1 MLSALIAWVATPP
14 ATRVR
19 RLIGAALAAAVVG
32 LLAALPVGA
41 ARASSPA
48 ITPLETTKVESLLG
62 ETPLSELETSQ
73 LTELLSKLPALDG
86 LQAGKLKEAIEKTV
100 AKLREHGGSL
110 QELLSGSEGAQSL
123 LKELEKSLGLEILG
137 LGTLLGGNPLTKLT
151 EALKSDSPQEL
162 LGELLGKAEQPQQLI
177 QDILA
182 SLSPQR
188 LEELLGSSLSGEAF
202 SKLDLSELAGK
213 VGTTPET
220 IDGDLGKTGSELSGA
235 AMTLT
240 APLTSG
246 KELAVLDGV
255 KGLTLGLLEGTGDIL
270 EGAGGG
276 SGGAGSGGGTGGS
289 GGSGGSSGSGGGT
302 TVVIQN
308 SQPASPGPS
317 AARTSSAGKLKLI
330 AHSVKGHTATIL
342 VQVPS
347 AGYLTLAAKGMRS
360 LSRQTARAERVTL
373 TAALTRAGI
382 ASLRKHHRRMK
393 LSVKVSFRPTSG
405 ASSSATLSVLFR

>member
-14 ATRVR
+14 ATRAR

-100 AKLREHGGSL
+100 AKLREDGGSL

-202 SKLDLSELAGK
+202 SELHLSELAGK
-213 VGTTPET
+213 IGTTPET

-276 SGGAGSGGGTGGS
+276 SGGAGSGGTGGS
-289 GGSGGSSGSGGGT
+289 GGPGGSSGSGGGT

-308 SQPASPGPS
+308 SQAASPGPS

-347 AGYLTLAAKGMRS
+347 AGYLTLAARGMRS